1 MINKYINKDYINN
14 SSDIKAFINDE
25 EFKEIIK
32 KLDNKKYIK
41 VTSKLIHKKSK
52 INQIEQFI
60 FNLDNYISYIKQL
73 IHINPIEL
81 RYILKLTLNNKHN
94 KILYSDLYYYDY
106 IELYQIKF
114 ESMFMYNYINNIK
127 LLKKY
132 IKINKRKFNE
142 LILII
147 NTHKKRTYC
156 YFENINNNNMN
167 FYLPIIES
175 IENTN

>member
-14 SSDIKAFINDE
+14 SSDIKSFLNDE
-25 EFKEIIK
+25 KFL
-32 KLDNKKYIK
+32 KLLNKTNNKKYVK
-41 VTSKLIHKKSK
+41 VTSNLIHKANK
-52 INQIEQFI
+52 ISQTEQFI
-60 FNLDNYISYIKQL
+60 FNLDNYITYIKQL

-81 RYILKLTLNNKHN
+81 RYILSLTLYNKYN

-106 IELYQIKF
+106 VELYQIKF
-114 ESMFMYNYINNIK
+114 ERMFMHNYLNNIK
-127 LLKKY
+127 FIKGKTKIKKRNF
-132 IKINKRKFNE
+132 KD
-142 LILII
+142 LIYII

-175 IENTN
+175 IEESN